1 MLHGPVDGPT
11 RAPNVIVPDT
21 AGCDF
26 GHIASVS
33 RLPTIVLL
41 RSRQGWWTLMSAMD
55 RGSLHHKKDLARF
68 RRLGVR
74 PIDFVRAAEVAAR
87 EPTVGPA
94 PGVRRGRHAVRG
106 TGAVR

>member
-1 MLHGPVDGPT
+1 M
-11 RAPNVIVPDT
+11 IVPDA
-21 AGCDF
+21 AGCDLR
-26 GHIASVS
+26 HIVCAE

-41 RSRQGWWTLMSAMD
+41 RSRQGWWKLMSAMD
-55 RGSLHHKKDLARF
+55 RSSLNHMTDLARF

-94 PGVRRGRHAVRG
+94 PGVRRGRRAVRG
-106 TGAVR
+106 TGALR

>member
-1 MLHGPVDGPT
+1 M
-11 RAPNVIVPDT
+11 IVPDT

-26 GHIASVS
+26 GHIASAD
-33 RLPTIVLL
+33 RLPTIGLL
-41 RSRQGWWTLMSAMD
+41 RSRQGWWKLMSAMD

-87 EPTVGPA
+87 ELPAGAA
-94 PGVRRGRHAVRG
+94 PGMRRVRHGARG
-106 TGAVR
+106 TGALR